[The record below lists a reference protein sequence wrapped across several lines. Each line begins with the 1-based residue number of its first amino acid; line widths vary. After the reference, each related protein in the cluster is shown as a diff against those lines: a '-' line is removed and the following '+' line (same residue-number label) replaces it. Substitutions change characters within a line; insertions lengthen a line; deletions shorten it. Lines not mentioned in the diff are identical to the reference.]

1 MSARSV
7 ETQLT
12 VHKSE
17 VAVGGAAV
25 SAMQPLAARV
35 GADVLYDGGNAVD
48 AAIAAAF
55 ALSVVEPF
63 MSGPLGHGCMLVALP
78 DGAVTAIDFVTRAP
92 HALAVDD
99 LRLARQGTAKAS
111 QDSLPPFRG
120 PKSVSVPSAI
130 FGLLEAHHRFGTME
144 LDRLLA
150 PSIRLASDGFEPSWY
165 YSLVTAAS
173 MEILLG
179 SPIAR
184 DAYLVDGR
192 RPPVPRLRA
201 EGPFDQVRHAAL
213 AATYQE
219 LGSAGPD
226 AFRTGALADRISS
239 SLREAGSYVGG
250 QDLRAYQPSVN
261 HGVHVPF
268 QGYDVIVAGDTSGGP
283 TLAQALRILDRFDPS
298 EFAPGSADYYH
309 LLAEVQRSAFV
320 DRFAYLGDPDVTGI
334 APNVWASDAVAAVG
348 ASALDL
354 EGANPNRSA
363 NHYTFTPTPPLG
375 VPGSGAGTG
384 GGDCTTHACVVDG
397 ERMTVSLTVTY
408 GRPFGSG
415 VMVPDTGLLT
425 ANILEQFDLDPV
437 AANAPRPWSRPVW
450 NGAPVIVER
459 AGRPTMALGAP
470 GSKRIPTAL
479 LQVLWLVLG
488 HGLGIQRAIETPRV
502 HCEGSATVID
512 DRVDGA
518 VIEELGRRG
527 HLLSV
532 VRESFNSVNF
542 ARPNGILIDSAT
554 GRLTAG
560 ADEFRIGHCVGLE
573 SE

>member
-25 SAMQPLAARV
+25 AAMQPLAARV
-35 GADVLYDGGNAVD
+35 GADVLRDGGNAVD
-48 AAIAAAF
+48 AAIATAF

-63 MSGPLGHGCMLVALP
+63 MSGPLGHGGMLVALP
-78 DGAVTAIDFVTRAP
+78 DGAITAIDFVTRAP

-99 LRLARQGTAKAS
+99 LRQARQGAAAVNPAG
-111 QDSLPPFRG
+111 LPPFRG
-120 PKSVSVPSAI
+120 PKSVSVPSAV
-130 FGLLEAHHRFGTME
+130 FGLLEAHHRFGTLE

-150 PSIRLASDGFEPSWY
+150 PSIRLASDGFEPNWY

-173 MEILLG
+173 MEVLLA
-179 SPIAR
+179 SPEAR
-184 DAYLVDGR
+184 DEFLVGGR
-192 RPPVPRLRA
+192 RPPAPRLRA
-201 EGPFDQVRHAAL
+201 EGPFDRVRHAAL

-219 LGSAGPD
+219 LTSSGPDSFRAGP
-226 AFRTGALADRISS
+226 LAERISD
-239 SLREAGSYVGG
+239 SLREAGSYVGE

-261 HGVHVPF
+261 RGMRVPF
-268 QGYDVIVAGDTSGGP
+268 RGYDVIVAGDTSGGP
-283 TLAQALRILDRFDPS
+283 TLAQALRMLDRFDPG
-298 EFAPGSADYYH
+298 EFAPKCADYYH
-309 LLAEVQRSAFV
+309 LLAEVQRSAFL
-320 DRFAYLGDPDVTGI
+320 DRFAYLGDPDATGI
-334 APNVWASDAVAAVG
+334 APDVWASDAVAAVG

-354 EGANPNRSA
+354 KGATPDRSA
-363 NHYTFTPTPPLG
+363 NPYSFAPAPRLG
-375 VPGSGAGTG
+375 APGSDAGSG
-384 GGDCTTHACVVDG
+384 GGDCTTHTCVVDR

-425 ANILEQFDLDPV
+425 ANILEQFALDPA
-437 AANAPRPWSRPVW
+437 AANAARPWCRPVW
-450 NGAPVIVER
+450 NGAPVVVER
-459 AGRPTMALGAP
+459 AGHPIMALGAP

-502 HCEGSATVID
+502 HCEGDTTVID

-527 HLLSV
+527 HRLSV
-532 VRESFNSVNF
+532 VHESFNSVNF

-554 GRLTAG
+554 GMLTAG
-560 ADEFRIGHCVGLE
+560 ADEFRMGHCVGVE
-573 SE
+573 FE